1 MRMLV
6 FVLCLASIALAAE
19 AAIPEGSPEAAV
31 RAAYAADA
39 LALRDNGTPV
49 MSDAVVGE
57 KLFSRSLLRAIN
69 VAPKLPADPF
79 SDSSPHLVDLKI
91 SSASENGGSA
101 TVVADFARG
110 DGARERVTY
119 ALVLERREWRID
131 DIGYAL
137 LDGESRSLRGM
148 IAR

>member
-1 MRMLV
+1 MRMFV
-6 FVLCLASIALAAE
+6 FVACLASIALAAE
-19 AAIPEGSPEAAV
+19 AAIPEASPEAAV

-39 LALRDNGTPV
+39 LALRDKGVPA

-69 VAPKLPADPF
+69 AAPEPPGDPF
-79 SDSSPHLVDLKI
+79 SDSSPHLVGLKI
-91 SSASENGGSA
+91 ASA

-110 DGARERVTY
+110 DGARERLTY

-137 LDGESRSLRGM
+137 LDGESRTLRGM

>member
-1 MRMLV
+1 VRMFI

-19 AAIPEGSPEAAV
+19 AAIPETSPEAAV

-39 LALRDNGTPV
+39 LALRENGVPA

-69 VAPKLPADPF
+69 VATRLPADPF

-91 SSASENGGSA
+91 APASENGASA
-101 TVVADFARG
+101 TVVVDFARG
-110 DGARERVTY
+110 DGARERLTY
-119 ALVLERREWRID
+119 ALVLERHEWRID

-137 LDGESRSLRGM
+137 LDGESRTLRGM

>member
-1 MRMLV
+1 MRMFV
-6 FVLCLASIALAAE
+6 FVACLASIALAAE
-19 AAIPEGSPEAAV
+19 AAIPEASPEAAV
-31 RAAYAADA
+31 RAAYAAEA
-39 LALRDNGTPV
+39 LALRDRGVPA

-69 VAPKLPADPF
+69 AAPKPPGDPF
-79 SDSSPHLVDLKI
+79 SDSSPHLVGLKI
-91 SSASENGGSA
+91 ASASENGSSA

-110 DGARERVTY
+110 DGARERLTY

-137 LDGESRSLRGM
+137 LDGESRTLRGM